1 MIKFMNILDSII
13 FVVILIFSVALHEIA
28 HGYAALHEGDDTALR
43 AGRLTLN
50 PISHLDMFGS
60 VILPILLVISQTGFV
75 FGWAKPVPYDEA
87 RLRNRRRSILL
98 VASAGIIANLLI
110 ATIFA
115 LLIRASGAFG
125 IGMEFLPVFS
135 IIVLLNIVLAI
146 FNLVPIPPLDG
157 SKILFALL
165 PERYQH
171 LEATLLRYSFIFVI
185 IFIFFLWQYISPVVT
200 LIFRFLVGS

>member
-1 MIKFMNILDSII
+1 MNILDSII
-13 FVVILIFSVALHEIA
+13 YVVILIFSVALHEIA

-98 VASAGIIANLLI
+98 VASAGIIANLFI

-185 IFIFFLWQYISPVVT
+185 IFIFFLWQYISPLVA

>member
-1 MIKFMNILDSII
+1 MDILNSII
-13 FVVILIFSVALHEIA
+13 YVVILIFSVALHEIA

-75 FGWAKPVPYDEA
+75 FGWAKPVPYDER
-87 RLRNRRRSILL
+87 RLRNHRKSILL

-110 ATIFA
+110 AIIFA

-165 PERYQH
+165 PERYQY

-185 IFIFFLWQYISPVVT
+185 IFIFFLWQYISPIVT
-200 LIFRFLVGS
+200 LIFRFLVGT